1 MDRHDS
7 LQALLPQT
15 FRENSVDDI
24 TFIRTFLRVEETPL
38 VI

>member
-7 LQALLPQT
+7 TQALLPQT
-15 FRENSVDDI
+15 FRESGIDDI
-24 TFIRTFLRVEETPL
+24 TFIRTFLRVEKSPL